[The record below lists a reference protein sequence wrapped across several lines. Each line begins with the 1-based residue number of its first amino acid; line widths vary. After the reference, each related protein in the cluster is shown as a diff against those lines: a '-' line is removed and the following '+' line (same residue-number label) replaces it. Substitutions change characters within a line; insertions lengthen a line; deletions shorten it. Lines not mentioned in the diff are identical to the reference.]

1 MPYNNQPSSITSGTA
16 EIHIQS
22 TPRMID
28 ICKLCRN
35 HDTPLEF
42 THNSVAQKKQPKRQE
57 QREHGNVITVETKRK
72 KKKQRK
78 LETTTENRMC
88 VVKRAWK
95 RKQNS
100 HTPRPQSSYLIPCC
114 HLPLA
119 LWCHLA
125 MQCP

>member
-1 MPYNNQPSSITSGTA
+1 MPYNNQPTITAGTA

-28 ICKLCRN
+28 VCKLCRN

-42 THNSVAQKKQPKRQE
+42 MHNSAAQKKQPKWQE
-57 QREHGNVITVETKRK
+57 EREQGNVITLETKRK
-72 KKKQRK
+72 KNKKQRK

-88 VVKRAWK
+88 VVKRK
-95 RKQNS
+95 CKQKQTS
-100 HTPRPQSSYLIPCC
+100 HTLLPTIVLPHSL
-114 HLPLA
+114 LPLA

>member
-1 MPYNNQPSSITSGTA
+1 MPDNNQPTIMTGTA

-28 ICKLCRN
+28 VCKLCRN
-35 HDTPLEF
+35 HDTLLEF

-57 QREHGNVITVETKRK
+57 QREQGNVITVETKRK

-88 VVKRAWK
+88 VVKRA
-95 RKQNS
+95 
-100 HTPRPQSSYLIPCC
+100 
-114 HLPLA
+114 
-119 LWCHLA
+119 
-125 MQCP
+125 